1 MGLLYSVYLDASGKP
16 ETDASLVVAG
26 AVAPV
31 KNWIRFERAWKSV
44 LDDEGVSEFHATDFA
59 ASQGEYRKWKGDRD
73 RRASFLKRLREII
86 EKNVNRLFMVTVE
99 IEAWN
104 KVNRDY
110 LLEEVFHSPYA
121 LAGFS
126 AVAQLRK
133 WAKKKKI
140 KSPVKIVFEEGDDGW
155 DGLNEL
161 CKREHVIPIRLPK
174 QKAVPCQVGDL
185 VAWKIRIAS
194 TNSLRRLGSSPAT
207 VAEAEANLQ
216 GIKSELESMEK
227 ALVRPGFNGVYG
239 PNALL
244 RTCKKSN
251 VPRRATIRPT
261 TFI

>member
-59 ASQGEYRKWKGDRD
+59 ASQGEYRKWKGDKD

-99 IEAWN
+99 IEAWT

-110 LLEEVFHSPYA
+110 LLEEGFHSPYA

-140 KSPVKIVFEEGDDGW
+140 KSPVEIVFEEGDDGW
-155 DGLNEL
+155 DGLTEL
-161 CKREHVIPIRLPK
+161 CKRGHVIPIRLPK
-174 QKAVPCQVGDL
+174 QKPCRAKSAILSRGRSELPPPIRCVVSVL
-185 VAWKIRIAS
+185 LPPLWLRRKRISKVSSPNWNRWKKRSCAPDSTAS
-194 TNSLRRLGSSPAT
+194 TDQTL
-207 VAEAEANLQ
+207 
-216 GIKSELESMEK
+216 
-227 ALVRPGFNGVYG
+227 
-239 PNALL
+239 
-244 RTCKKSN
+244 C
-251 VPRRATIRPT
+251 
-261 TFI
+261 